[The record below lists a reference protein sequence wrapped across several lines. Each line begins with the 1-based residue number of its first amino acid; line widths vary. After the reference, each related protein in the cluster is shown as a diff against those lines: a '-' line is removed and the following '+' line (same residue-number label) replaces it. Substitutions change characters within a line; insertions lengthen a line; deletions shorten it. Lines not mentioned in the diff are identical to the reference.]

1 MLSNPKLKCGL
12 EKKGHSVSNVGSLMS
27 RRFDQPAILG

>member
-12 EKKGHSVSNVGSLMS
+12 EKKGARPLE
-27 RRFDQPAILG
+27 RRLIDEPTI